1 MTHFVDIAA
10 GLLLRFGP
18 ARSRIFP
25 DGWGDHATLDMLSDP
40 SLLSQPAPDADI
52 VWGRKEEHRGHRLTR
67 GQFVSPSAALLPPEA
82 RVVTF
87 EQLEPSSGNAPL
99 VVLLPAWNDHGFE
112 QRRSIAAL
120 LLEHG
125 VGSIIF
131 DVPLYGS
138 RRVTAEREQ
147 AIRTV
152 SDFAVMGFGGIRDAS
167 SIARTVERV
176 RGFAGF
182 SMGGN
187 LAALAAATS
196 PEPVAM
202 AGLAASHSPGPVY
215 LDGVLSN
222 AISWNA
228 LGGPDVEPR
237 LRAFL
242 SAASALSYEPRPH
255 LRAAVLLAPT
265 GDGFVPFD
273 AARALADHWGAELR
287 TLPGGHATALWR
299 HRPTLAQA
307 IADAFGRLE
316 TLDA

>member
-1 MTHFVDIAA
+1 M
-10 GLLLRFGP
+10 
-18 ARSRIFP
+18 FP
-25 DGWGDHATLDMLSDP
+25 DGWGDQATLDMLNDP
-40 SLLSQPAPDADI
+40 SLLSAPTPELDI

-87 EQLEPSSGNAPL
+87 EQMEPSSGIAPL
-99 VVLLPAWNDHGFE
+99 AVLLPAWNDHGFE

-120 LLEHG
+120 LLDHG

-138 RRVTAEREQ
+138 RRVTSERDQ

-152 SDFAVMGFGGIRDAS
+152 ADFAVMGFGGIRDALS
-167 SIARTVERV
+167 VARTVERV

-187 LAALAAATS
+187 LAALAAAAS

-222 AISWNA
+222 AIEWDA
-228 LGGPDVEPR
+228 LGGHDAEPR

-242 SAASALSYEPRPH
+242 TAASALAYEPRPH
-255 LRAAVLLAPT
+255 LRAAVLLAAA

-273 AARALADHWGAELR
+273 AARALADHWSAELR
-287 TLPGGHATALWR
+287 SLPGGHATALWR
-299 HRPTLAQA
+299 HRPTLARA

-316 TLDA
+316 NLDA